1 MAEQI
6 LGFGQVD
13 ERYLA
18 KMNVR
23 TARIDVATT
32 LISNSGIFVMYVK
45 GIVCQC

>member
-6 LGFGQVD
+6 LGFGQLD

-18 KMNVR
+18 KMNVM

-32 LISNSGIFVMYVK
+32 LISNSGTYN
-45 GIVCQC
+45 